1 MFSDQDVSFMRQAL
15 ALAERGLTTTT
26 PNPRVGCVI
35 VRENQVVGQGWHV
48 RAGEPHAEVHALNE
62 AGEAAR
68 GATAYVSLEPC
79 AHTGRTGPCSQALIR
94 AGVASVVAAMEDP
107 NPAVSGQGLAQ
118 LRAAGIEVRCGLL
131 AEEAAALN
139 VGFVARM
146 KRGRAWV
153 RAKSAISID
162 GFIALPDGQSQWLT
176 DAASRADGHAWRARA
191 CAVITGIGTFL
202 KDRPLLTVRDVM
214 TSRQPL
220 RVVVDARLQ
229 ADADFPFFHDPAPAM
244 VVCTVDPDEPAFR
257 QRADRLRALGVA
269 VVRLP
274 SACGQAGRPLDLQA
288 LVHLLTERGMNELHL
303 EAGSRMTGAF
313 LAAGL
318 IDEWLIYQAPIFLG
332 AGMPMAEPL
341 SALLGPAGQDG
352 GLTDPNQ
359 ALRWRRLDA
368 TLVGDSLRFRLLRAD
383 ALAD

>member
-1 MFSDQDVSFMRQAL
+1 MFNEQDVSHMRQAL
-15 ALAERGLTTTT
+15 ALAERGLFTTT

-35 VRENQVVGQGWHV
+35 VREHQVVGQGWHV
-48 RAGEPHAEVHALNE
+48 RAGEPHAEVHALAE
-62 AGEAAR
+62 AGEQAR
-68 GATAYVSLEPC
+68 GATAYITLEPC
-79 AHTGRTGPCSQALIR
+79 SHTGRTGPCSQALIQ

-107 NPAVSGQGLAQ
+107 NPQVSGQGLVQ
-118 LRAAGIEVRCGLL
+118 LRDAGIEVRCGLL
-131 AEEAAALN
+131 ADEAAALN

-162 GFIALPDGQSQWLT
+162 GYIALPNGQSQWLT

-202 KDRPLLTVRDVM
+202 KDRPLLTVREVM

-220 RVVVDARLQ
+220 RVVIDARLQ
-229 ADADFPFFHDPAPAM
+229 AEADMPFFHDPAPAM
-244 VVCTVDPDEPAFR
+244 VVCTIDPDEPEHR
-257 QRADRLRALGVA
+257 QRADQLRSLGVE

-274 SACGQAGRPLDLQA
+274 SACGQPGRPMALTA
-288 LVHLLTERGMNELHL
+288 LVQLLTDRGMNELHL

-313 LAAGL
+313 LQAGL
-318 IDEWLIYQAPIFLG
+318 LDEWLVYQAPIFLG

-341 SALLGPAGQDG
+341 TALLDRQDP
-352 GLTDPNQ
+352 LVQPSQ
-359 ALRWRRLDA
+359 AARWRRLDA
-368 TLVGDSLRFRLLRAD
+368 VPIGDSLRFRLLRAD
-383 ALAD
+383 A

>member
-1 MFSDQDVSFMRQAL
+1 MFNDHDVSYMRQAL
-15 ALAERGLTTTT
+15 ELAQRGLFTTT

-35 VRENQVVGQGWHV
+35 VREQQVVGQGWHV
-48 RAGEPHAEVHALNE
+48 RAGEPHAEVHALAE

-68 GATAYVSLEPC
+68 GATAYITLEPC
-79 AHTGRTGPCSQALIR
+79 SHTGRTGPCSQALIQ

-107 NPAVSGQGLAQ
+107 NPQVSGQGLAQ

-162 GFIALPDGQSQWLT
+162 GFIALPNGQSQWLT

-202 KDRPLLTVRDVM
+202 KDRPLLTVREVM

-220 RVVVDARLQ
+220 RVVIDARLE
-229 ADADFPFFHDPAPAM
+229 AHVDMPFFHDPAPAM
-244 VVCTVDPDEPAFR
+244 VVCTIDPDQPEVR
-257 QRADRLRALGVA
+257 SRAEQLRGMGVE
-269 VVRLP
+269 VVALP
-274 SACGQAGRPLDLQA
+274 SACGQPGRPVALAA
-288 LVHLLTERGMNELHL
+288 LVDLLTERGMNELHL

-313 LAAGL
+313 LQAGL
-318 IDEWLIYQAPIFLG
+318 LDEWLIYQAPIFLG

-341 SALLGPAGQDG
+341 GALLGRQDP
-352 GLTDPNQ
+352 LDQPSQ
-359 ALRWRRLDA
+359 ATRWRRLDA
-368 TLVGDSLRFRLLRAD
+368 VSVGDSLRFRLLRAD
-383 ALAD
+383 A

>member
-1 MFSDQDVSFMRQAL
+1 MFNEQDVSYMRQAL
-15 ALAERGLTTTT
+15 ALAERGLFTTT

-35 VRENQVVGQGWHV
+35 VREHQVVGQGWHV
-48 RAGEPHAEVHALNE
+48 RAGEPHAEVHALAE
-62 AGEAAR
+62 AGEQAR
-68 GATAYVSLEPC
+68 GATAYITLEPC
-79 AHTGRTGPCSQALIR
+79 SHTGRTGPCSQALIQ

-107 NPAVSGQGLAQ
+107 NPQVSGQGLAQ
-118 LRAAGIEVRCGLL
+118 LRDAGIEVRCGLL
-131 AEEAAALN
+131 ADEAAALN

-162 GFIALPDGQSQWLT
+162 GYIALPNGQSQWLT

-202 KDRPLLTVRDVM
+202 KDRPLLTVREVM

-220 RVVVDARLQ
+220 RVVIDARLQ
-229 ADADFPFFHDPAPAM
+229 AEADMPFFHDPAPAL
-244 VVCTVDPDEPAFR
+244 VVSTIDPDEPEHR
-257 QRADRLRALGVA
+257 QRADQLRSLGVE

-274 SACGQAGRPLDLQA
+274 SACGQPGRPMALTA
-288 LVHLLTERGMNELHL
+288 LVQLLTDRGMNELHL

-313 LAAGL
+313 LEAGL
-318 IDEWLIYQAPIFLG
+318 VDEWRIYQAPIFLG

-341 SALLGPAGQDG
+341 TALLDRQDP
-352 GLTDPNQ
+352 LVEPSQ
-359 ALRWRRLDA
+359 APRWRRLDA
-368 TLVGDSLRFRLLRAD
+368 VPIGDSLRFRLLRAD
-383 ALAD
+383 A

>member
-1 MFSDQDVSFMRQAL
+1 MFNEQDVSHMRQAL
-15 ALAERGLTTTT
+15 ALAERGLFTTT

-35 VRENQVVGQGWHV
+35 VREHQVVGQGWHV
-48 RAGEPHAEVHALNE
+48 RAGEPHAEVHALAE
-62 AGEAAR
+62 AGEQAR
-68 GATAYVSLEPC
+68 GATAYITLEPC
-79 AHTGRTGPCSQALIR
+79 SHTGHTGPCSQALIQ

-107 NPAVSGQGLAQ
+107 NPLVSGQGLAQ
-118 LRAAGIEVRCGLL
+118 LRDAGIEVRCGLL
-131 AEEAAALN
+131 ADEAAAMN

-162 GFIALPDGQSQWLT
+162 GYIALPNGQSQWLT

-202 KDRPLLTVRDVM
+202 KDRPLLTVREVM

-220 RVVVDARLQ
+220 RVVIDARLQ
-229 ADADFPFFHDPAPAM
+229 AEADMPFFHDPAPAL
-244 VVCTVDPDEPAFR
+244 VVCTIDPDEPEHR
-257 QRADRLRALGVA
+257 QRADQLRSLGVE

-274 SACGQAGRPLDLQA
+274 SACGQPGRPMALTA
-288 LVHLLTERGMNELHL
+288 LVQLLTDRGMNELHL

-313 LAAGL
+313 LQAGL
-318 IDEWLIYQAPIFLG
+318 LDEWLIYQAPIFLG

-341 SALLGPAGQDG
+341 TALLGRQDP
-352 GLTDPNQ
+352 LVEPSQ
-359 ALRWRRLDA
+359 APRWRRLDA
-368 TLVGDSLRFRLLRAD
+368 VPIGDSLRFRLLRAD
-383 ALAD
+383 D

>member
-1 MFSDQDVSFMRQAL
+1 MFNEQDVSYMRQAL
-15 ALAERGLTTTT
+15 ALAERGLFTTT

-35 VRENQVVGQGWHV
+35 VREHQVVGQGWHV
-48 RAGEPHAEVHALNE
+48 RAGEPHAEVHALAE
-62 AGEAAR
+62 AGEQAR
-68 GATAYVSLEPC
+68 GATAYITLEPC
-79 AHTGRTGPCSQALIR
+79 SHTGRTGPCSQALIQ

-107 NPAVSGQGLAQ
+107 NPQVSGQGLAQ
-118 LRAAGIEVRCGLL
+118 LRDAGIEVRCGLL
-131 AEEAAALN
+131 ADEAAALN

-162 GFIALPDGQSQWLT
+162 GYIALPNGQSQWLT

-202 KDRPLLTVRDVM
+202 KDRPLLTVREVM

-220 RVVVDARLQ
+220 RVVIDARLQ
-229 ADADFPFFHDPAPAM
+229 AEADMPFFHDPAPAL
-244 VVCTVDPDEPAFR
+244 VVCTIDPDEPEHR
-257 QRADRLRALGVA
+257 QRADQLRSLGVE

-274 SACGQAGRPLDLQA
+274 SACGQPGRPMALTA
-288 LVHLLTERGMNELHL
+288 LVQLLTDRGMNELHL

-313 LAAGL
+313 LQAGL
-318 IDEWLIYQAPIFLG
+318 LDEWLIYQAPIFLG

-341 SALLGPAGQDG
+341 TALLDRQDP
-352 GLTDPNQ
+352 LVEPSQ
-359 ALRWRRLDA
+359 APRWRRLDA
-368 TLVGDSLRFRLLRAD
+368 VPIGDSLRFRLLRAD
-383 ALAD
+383 A